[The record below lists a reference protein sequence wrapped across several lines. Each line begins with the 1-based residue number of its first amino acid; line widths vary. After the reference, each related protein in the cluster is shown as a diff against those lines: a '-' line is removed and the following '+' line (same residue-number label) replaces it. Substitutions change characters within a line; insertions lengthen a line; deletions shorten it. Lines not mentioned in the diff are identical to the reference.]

1 MPARHLGDWK
11 ANVLQLP
18 LSLKQELQ
26 GLGLFFVLFLIF
38 RGETAFQANLH
49 LKTQVSRLSK
59 HEKLRPVRLAPL
71 NFQPGGC
78 EDLRWSLASSL
89 AAVLWTFLENVF
101 PWGTRQDAVLNRQK
115 MLLPKT
121 LTPHVD
127 QRTTKSN
134 LKGWHLCLHF
144 GPDSLIVCLLLHR
157 SVLIALKLC
166 LWRIH
171 WYLPNI
177 FSLQGWRNRQRELGT
192 VSYFTISC
200 SGFLNALELLR

>member
-49 LKTQVSRLSK
+49 LKTQVSQPSK

-78 EDLRWSLASSL
+78 EDLSWPLATSL

-101 PWGTRQDAVLNRQK
+101 P
-115 MLLPKT
+115 
-121 LTPHVD
+121 
-127 QRTTKSN
+127 
-134 LKGWHLCLHF
+134 
-144 GPDSLIVCLLLHR
+144 
-157 SVLIALKLC
+157 
-166 LWRIH
+166 
-171 WYLPNI
+171 
-177 FSLQGWRNRQRELGT
+177 
-192 VSYFTISC
+192 
-200 SGFLNALELLR
+200 